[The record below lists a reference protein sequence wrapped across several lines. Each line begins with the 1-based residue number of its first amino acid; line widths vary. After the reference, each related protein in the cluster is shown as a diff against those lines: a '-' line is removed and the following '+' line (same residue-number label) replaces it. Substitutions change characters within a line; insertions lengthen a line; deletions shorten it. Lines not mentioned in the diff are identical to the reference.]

1 MNSDPAGILRPHS
14 AEPHVVIPFNY
25 ADHRFA
31 SKLSGALR
39 RDGVS
44 PWVDEIDM
52 SAGALLVNRLSQ
64 SVRPVDFVIPLIS
77 ASSLSW
83 RWVKQELGAVTL
95 RDIRGRRVRVLPA
108 RVDGSALPPDM
119 VSQPYIDFHGRGWD
133 QAYEDLKAVIQQRPS
148 PRPEAPPA
156 SSFAK
161 PRPVMRPKPVEEKP
175 RGKVLFVSYDYDNDG
190 YYRDILQTWA
200 NMPDFARI
208 VVNDQRPT
216 MPVDSDAATSLKSL
230 ITSKIKS
237 ATGFLCIVG
246 ANTSTNDW
254 VAWEIKTAIETDKR
268 MMVVRI
274 NRETIVPDV
283 LSEVGATCALSF
295 TFEGI
300 KRAID
305 EAYGVISLE

>member
-1 MNSDPAGILRPHS
+1 MNADPAGIVRPAA

-31 SKLSGALR
+31 RKLSGALR
-39 RDGVS
+39 RDGIS

-52 SAGALLVNRLSQ
+52 SAGALLVNRLAQ

-83 RWVKQELGAVTL
+83 RWVKQELGAVSI

-148 PRPEAPPA
+148 PRPEAPSA
-156 SSFAK
+156 TSFAR
-161 PRPVMRPKPVEEKP
+161 PRPAMRPKPAEEKP
-175 RGKVLFVSYDYDNDG
+175 RGKVLFVSYDYDKDG

-200 NMPDFARI
+200 KMPDFAHV
-208 VVNDQRPT
+208 VVNDQRPA
-216 MPVDSDAATSLKSL
+216 MPLESEAATSLKNQ
-230 ITSKIKS
+230 IIGKIKS
-237 ATGFLCIVG
+237 ATGFLCVVG
-246 ANTSTNDW
+246 DNTATNEW
-254 VAWEIKTAIETDKR
+254 VAWEIKTAIAMDKR
-268 MMVVRI
+268 MMVVRT
-274 NRETIVPDV
+274 NRESIVPDA
-283 LSEVGATCALSF
+283 LAEVGPTAAMSF